1 MLAARLAVSFVG
13 GMRQARLKV
22 PASRG
27 TAFYHCVSRVVDRQ
41 FVFGPPEKEQFLKFM
56 REYEAFCGVRIITFC
71 ILSNHFHLLVEVP
84 PPPAQPPADEE
95 LLRRVEQLSGA
106 PGNGTPRQ
114 LLERFRQQ
122 GDDRAAEQVRAQ
134 LLARMGDISAFMKLL
149 KQRFTQWF
157 NARHHRTGTLWEGR
171 FKSVLVEGA
180 GTTLA
185 TMAAY
190 IDLNPV
196 RAGLVE
202 DPKDYRWGG
211 YAEALAGSARA
222 QAGLQTIVA
231 GAQHVA
237 AATVPANE
245 ALAQYRQWLF
255 AEGEA
260 GGATDERGEPRRRGL
275 SPAAVAEVIRQKG
288 RVPLT
293 EYVRIRVRA
302 FTDGAVLGSRRFVD
316 GIFDDFRRRF
326 GPRRKDGARP
336 LRGVQAP
343 DLCALR
349 DLRVRAFG

>member
-1 MLAARLAVSFVG
+1 
-13 GMRQARLKV
+13 MRQARLKV
-22 PASRG
+22 PPARG

-56 REYEAFCGVRIITFC
+56 REYEAFCGVRILTFC
-71 ILSNHFHLLVEVP
+71 ILANHFHLLVEVP
-84 PPPAQPPADEE
+84 PPPAQPPTDDE

-122 GDDRAAEQVRAQ
+122 GDERAAEQVRAQ
-134 LLARMGDISAFMKLL
+134 LLARMGDVSAFMKLL

-185 TMAAY
+185 TIAAY

-202 DPKDYRWGG
+202 DPQAYRWCG
-211 YAEALAGSARA
+211 YAEAQAGSAPARA
-222 QAGLQTIVA
+222 GFQTIVA
-231 GAQHVA
+231 GAQHIAAVA
-237 AATVPANE
+237 LPADA
-245 ALAQYRQWLF
+245 ALAQYRLWLF
-255 AEGEA
+255 AEGEEA
-260 GGATDERGEPRRRGL
+260 GGTDETGRPRRRGL
-275 SPAAVAEVIRQKG
+275 PAAAVAEVIRQKG
-288 RVPLT
+288 KVPPAD
-293 EYVRIRVRA
+293 YVRVRVRA
-302 FTDGAVLGSRRFVD
+302 FTDGAVLGTRRFVD
-316 GIFDDFRRRF
+316 GIFHDLRHRF
-326 GPRRKDGARP
+326 GPRRKDGARR
-336 LRGVQAP
+336 LRGVDAA
-343 DLCALR
+343 DLFALR